1 MRKIEQ
7 QMVNAVNNRD
17 TWKGGNTEVSWNVN
31 DSEGQLVGQ
40 VHLHGHLIA
49 WLEQHD
55 GDIVV
60 IPEKKTFRDCPT
72 ATTRSRL
79 VALGVDAC
87 IRNFEACIDGVPV

>member
-49 WLEQHD
+49 WLEQHED
-55 GDIVV
+55 E
-60 IPEKKTFRDCPT
+60 IPRISL
-72 ATTRSRL
+72 AYNLYTRPIQGQGK
-79 VALGVDAC
+79 APA
-87 IRNFEACIDGVPV
+87 F